1 MSLTDIQV
9 PDDIWSYVAQFL
21 PPKTLRNMLTVNRVF
36 FEMAMDVRYREV
48 HFLHVDSNSIKVLRR
63 LKYIENFRSF

>member
-1 MSLTDIQV
+1 MSPTDI

-48 HFLHVDSNSIKVLRR
+48 DFLHVDGNSIKMLCR

>member
-1 MSLTDIQV
+1 
-9 PDDIWSYVAQFL
+9 VAQFL
-21 PPKTLRNMLTVNRVF
+21 PPKTLRNMLTVNRV

>member
-1 MSLTDIQV
+1 
-9 PDDIWSYVAQFL
+9 
-21 PPKTLRNMLTVNRVF
+21 MLTVNRV

-48 HFLHVDSNSIKVLRR
+48 DFLHVDSNSIKMLRR